1 MERRWGNRLV
11 LDETVRVTRERE
23 DVGIARL
30 HEVSL
35 SGGFIYT
42 RRRIPAMTRL
52 QLELPEGGSQ
62 SERTIEAFVVRVCED
77 GVGLEWCEF
86 APPGVVQLMVTR
98 QRRFPPV
105 RVTEEIQE
113 RRRRLP

>member
-11 LDETVRVTRERE
+11 LDELVRVTRDQQDLGE
-23 DVGIARL
+23 ARL
-30 HEVSL
+30 HQVSL

-42 RRRIPAMTRL
+42 RCRIPAMTRL
-52 QLELPEGGSQ
+52 QLELPEGPQ
-62 SERTIEAFVVRVCED
+62 SERTIEAFVVRICD
-77 GVGLEWCEF
+77 QGVGLEWCEF
-86 APPGVVQLMVTR
+86 APPGVVELMVTR